1 MREPGRMSEVRNMSW
16 METNDNIVLG
26 WEAKGAREGANVG
39 EKGAGMQGLSLNRGE
54 GKKRALC

>member
-1 MREPGRMSEVRNMSW
+1 MSEVRNMSW
-16 METNDNIVLG
+16 MEINDNIVLG